1 MALTRKAKTGI
12 ISGAVAVVIIAI
24 VAVLA
29 LNIIGG
35 GQKDAQ
41 TVVADDGRE
50 LPVIRAWTH
59 PGSDATPYVVADQ
72 LGFFEEE
79 GIRVEYTGVIDY
91 DQYLPSVLDGTNDVG
106 DAHPN
111 QLATYI
117 KEGAPVRAVCRMD
130 IDAVDPANAV
140 HRHMRYYVRA
150 DSPAKTWA
158 DLKDYK
164 DGGEIIINGHD
175 PSCTSFVPNS
185 IFERSGLDPSRIT
198 YIYFADQE
206 ALQALGQ
213 GNIDIAQVHAAYFD
227 LADKSG
233 YRLLGDSVDAG
244 VGAASGTALYYFKEE
259 FIAAHPDEVQAFV
272 NGITRAQAWIDDP
285 ANWDEAARLTGEAI
299 GFDVA
304 YTHYFSN
311 RTEIVDADIQYWIDE
326 LVRGGYLE
334 KGELTVDDL
343 VTKQFHN
350 PEVDRLLAEG
360 STQSS

>member
-12 ISGAVAVVIIAI
+12 ISGVIAVVVIAVI
-24 VAVLA
+24 GLLIGNA
-29 LNIIGG
+29 LNSRDQGVVE
-35 GQKDAQ
+35 
-41 TVVADDGRE
+41 TVVTDDGRE

-59 PGSDATPYVVADQ
+59 PGSDATPYVVGDQ

-79 GIRVEYTGVIDY
+79 GVRVEFTGVIDY

-130 IDAVDPANAV
+130 IDAVDAANAV

-150 DSPAKTWA
+150 DSPVQTWA
-158 DLKDYK
+158 DLKDYA
-164 DGGEIIINGHD
+164 DGGEVIINGHD

-185 IFERSGLDPSRIT
+185 VFENNGLDPKRIT

-213 GNIDIAQVHAAYFD
+213 GDIDIAQVHAAYFD

-244 VGAASGTALYYFKEE
+244 VGAASGTALYYFTED

-299 GFDVA
+299 GFEVA

-311 RTEIVDADIQYWIDE
+311 STEFINADIQYWLDE
-326 LVRGGYLE
+326 LVRGGYLKE
-334 KGELTVDDL
+334 NELTVDDL
-343 VTKQFHN
+343 ITRQFYN
-350 PEVDRLLAEG
+350 PEVDQRIAQENNV
-360 STQSS
+360 

>member
-1 MALTRKAKTGI
+1 MALKKTTRTGI
-12 ISGAVAVVIIAI
+12 TVAAAAVVVIALI
-24 VAVLA
+24 ALA
-29 LNIIGG
+29 LVNILKPQ
-35 GQKDAQ
+35 GQGDLE
-41 TVVADDGRE
+41 TVTTADGRE

-72 LGFFEEE
+72 LGFFEAE
-79 GIRVEYTGVIDY
+79 GIHVEFTGVIDY

-150 DSPAKTWA
+150 DSPVQTWA
-158 DLKDYK
+158 DLQEYNG
-164 DGGEIIINGHD
+164 GGEVIINGHD

-185 IFERSGLDPSRIT
+185 IFENNGLDRERIT
-198 YIYFADQE
+198 YIYFGDPE

-227 LADKSG
+227 LAEKSG

-244 VGAASGTALYYFKEE
+244 VGAASGTALYYFTEE
-259 FIAAHPDEVQAFV
+259 FIAAHPNEVQAFV
-272 NGITRAQAWIDDP
+272 NGITKAQAWIDDP
-285 ANWDEAARLTGEAI
+285 TNWTEAAHLTGEAI
-299 GFDVA
+299 GTDVA

-311 RTEIVDADIQYWIDE
+311 STAIIDADIQYWIDE
-326 LVRGGYLE
+326 LVRGGYLKE
-334 KGELTVDDL
+334 GELTVADL
-343 VTKQFHN
+343 VTKQFYN
-350 PEVDRLLAEG
+350 
-360 STQSS
+360 STIG